1 MMVSSSVCEPAAPIS
16 HTSPHLRP
24 CAGQVP
30 LPLVTAIPQTIS
42 RTVDTGVQGGGVRG
56 VGGGGWYQGTRD
68 VTPVVQTRVRT
79 KQVRLYE
86 GISCTPMQWC
96 QVTFRPNVGSHLAVQ
111 QCKKVP
117 EILPVCY
124 ILTSSITLDFR

>member
-42 RTVDTGVQGGGVRG
+42 GTVDTSVQGGGVRG

-68 VTPVVQTRVRT
+68 VTPVVQT
-79 KQVRLYE
+79 KQVRRNFMYSHNGAVLSD
-86 GISCTPMQWC
+86 ISAQCGLSLGCTTM
-96 QVTFRPNVGSHLAVQ
+96 
-111 QCKKVP
+111 
-117 EILPVCY
+117 
-124 ILTSSITLDFR
+124 